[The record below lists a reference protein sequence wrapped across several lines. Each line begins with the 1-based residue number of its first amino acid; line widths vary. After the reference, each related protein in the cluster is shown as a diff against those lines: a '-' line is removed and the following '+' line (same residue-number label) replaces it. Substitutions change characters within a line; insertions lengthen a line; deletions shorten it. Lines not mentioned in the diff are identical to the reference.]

1 MLCVYVVVIFFSFF
15 FSFSIFRSQT
25 DRWKRVREGAV
36 GSNQNQ
42 KYLLACLK
50 KEKRE
55 RKPAR
60 HLAVFD
66 RSGVRRAS
74 PAHRK
79 RRGLVQQ
86 SRTCWKREGRTPLEQ
101 HIRCRAAAR
110 LTRRDDEPR
119 VVRDPPR
126 AARLRSP
133 SPAATHPRE
142 GCWRNSR
149 ALPTFEGC
157 RDASFFLDADDLLPP
172 RPHPPTSSVRSDY
185 LFKLLVRPLRACR
198 PVIAR
203 SRARRDSTRA
213 RISRKSRLDVR
224 VLTFVSPSPKQLI
237 GDSGVGKSCLLLRFA
252 VRILDI

>member
-1 MLCVYVVVIFFSFF
+1 M
-15 FSFSIFRSQT
+15 
-25 DRWKRVREGAV
+25 
-36 GSNQNQ
+36 
-42 KYLLACLK
+42 
-50 KEKRE
+50 
-55 RKPAR
+55 AR
-60 HLAVFD
+60 A
-66 RSGVRRAS
+66 RA
-74 PAHRK
+74 ANEE
-79 RRGLVQQ
+79 RRGLVQ
-86 SRTCWKREGRTPLEQ
+86 SRTSWKHEGRTPLEPR
-101 HIRCRAAAR
+101 IRCRAAAR

-119 VVRDPPR
+119 VVRDLPR

-198 PVIAR
+198 PVTAR

-224 VLTFVSPSPKQLI
+224 LLTFVSPSPKQLI

>member
-1 MLCVYVVVIFFSFF
+1 MRALRTRNDAAWCSH
-15 FSFSIFRSQT
+15 
-25 DRWKRVREGAV
+25 
-36 GSNQNQ
+36 
-42 KYLLACLK
+42 
-50 KEKRE
+50 E
-55 RKPAR
+55 RPETR
-60 HLAVFD
+60 
-66 RSGVRRAS
+66 
-74 PAHRK
+74 
-79 RRGLVQQ
+79 
-86 SRTCWKREGRTPLEQ
+86 GRTPLEPR
-101 HIRCRAAAR
+101 IRCRAAAR

-224 VLTFVSPSPKQLI
+224 LLTFVSPSPKQLI